1 MPAESLN
8 TFIFMA
14 DDGSTAI
21 QSVMQEDNDG
31 PKTYYDLN
39 GRQLS
44 EPRGLCIE
52 RSANGESRKVFMNR

>member
-1 MPAESLN
+1 MPAESLS

-14 DDGSTAI
+14 DNGSTAI

-52 RSANGESRKVFMNR
+52 KSANGQARKVMIR